1 MRNTYIFLFFTF
13 VVWLT
18 ACSKDKAPA
27 PLPEGSVQFQLDAS
41 KDTIEMPL
49 SILKDTT
56 IVLEFKAMLANA
68 TTGADHWVSFA
79 VDSTKIADYRSKFG
93 EGSLMPVTSYLFY
106 KPNVRIPAGENE
118 SEIAQINF
126 GLQTK
131 LTEYTTYVV
140 PVVIHSVD
148 GKVEGIATERVVY
161 LVFKTGKPLF
171 INKTGWTI
179 ADSSS
184 VLSTFNASNVLD
196 NNNTSTYWA
205 SNITQSMP
213 QWITIN
219 FNRDITFNGV
229 TYYVPTALNYPNLG
243 GYPTSIKI
251 ETSMDGTDWT
261 DNGTYAGAIASN
273 MQTLNTG
280 EITAR
285 YLRFTSLAS
294 VKYASA
300 YEAIFIS
307 GISLV
312 P

>member
-1 MRNTYIFLFFTF
+1 MRNTHIFLFFTF

-56 IVLEFKAMLANA
+56 IVLEFKAMLANSTA
-68 TTGADHWVSFA
+68 GADHWVSFA
-79 VDSTKIADYRSKFG
+79 VDTTKIADYRSKFG

-106 KPNVRIPAGENE
+106 KPTVRISAGKNE
-118 SEIAQINF
+118 SDIAQINF

-140 PVVIHSVD
+140 PVVIQSVD
-148 GKVEGIATERVVY
+148 GKVEGVATERVVY
-161 LVFKTGKPLF
+161 IVFKTGKPLF
-171 INKTGWTI
+171 INKDGWTI
-179 ADSSS
+179 AGVSS
-184 VLSTFNASNVLD
+184 VYATLAAANVLD
-196 NNNTSTYWA
+196 NNNLSTYWA
-205 SNITQSMP
+205 SNITESMP

-219 FNRDITFNGV
+219 FNREIVFNGV

-243 GYPTSIKI
+243 GYPTSIQI
-251 ETSMDGTDWT
+251 ETSMDGTNWT
-261 DNGTYAGAIASN
+261 NNGIFTGGIASN

-294 VKYASA
+294 VKYISA
-300 YEAIFIS
+300 YDAIFIS

>member
-1 MRNTYIFLFFTF
+1 MRNTHIFLFFSF

-27 PLPEGSVQFQLDAS
+27 PLPEGSVLFQLEAG

-56 IVLEFKAMLANA
+56 IVLEFKAMLSNSSA
-68 TTGADHWVSFA
+68 GSDHWVSFA
-79 VDSTKIADYRSKFG
+79 VDTTKITDYRLKFG
-93 EGSLMPVTSYLFY
+93 EGALMPVTSYLFH
-106 KPNVRIPAGENE
+106 KPTVRISAGKNE
-118 SEIAQINF
+118 SDIAQINF
-126 GLQTK
+126 GLQTQ
-131 LTEYTTYVV
+131 LTEYSTYVV
-140 PVVIHSVD
+140 PVVIQSVD
-148 GKVEGIATERVVY
+148 GKVEGAATERVVY

-171 INKTGWTI
+171 INKTGWTM

-184 VLSTFNASNVLD
+184 IFNTFIASNVLD
-196 NNNTSTYWA
+196 NNNVSTYWT

-219 FNRDITFNGV
+219 FNREIIFNGV
-229 TYYVPTALNYPNLG
+229 TYYVPTALNYPNQG
-243 GYPTSIKI
+243 GYPTSIQI
-251 ETSMDGTDWT
+251 ETSMDGTNWT
-261 DNGTYAGAIASN
+261 NNGVYAGAIASN
-273 MQTLNTG
+273 MQTLETG

-294 VKYASA
+294 VKYLSA